1 MTGEM
6 ILIVAD
12 LLDAFREDSAR
23 EPGSVA
29 GQKAKPPI
37 PTSASSS
44 SQGNL
49 SQPFPP
55 VLLFSQPASGSLTAG
70 SGRR

>member
-6 ILIVAD
+6 ILIAD

-37 PTSASSS
+37 PTSAPSS

-49 SQPFPP
+49 SQLFPP
-55 VLLFSQPASGSLTAG
+55 VHLFRQPASGSLTAG
-70 SGRR
+70 SGRH

>member
-37 PTSASSS
+37 PTSAPCS

-49 SQPFPP
+49 S
-55 VLLFSQPASGSLTAG
+55 LLFPATLLCRQPASGSLTAG